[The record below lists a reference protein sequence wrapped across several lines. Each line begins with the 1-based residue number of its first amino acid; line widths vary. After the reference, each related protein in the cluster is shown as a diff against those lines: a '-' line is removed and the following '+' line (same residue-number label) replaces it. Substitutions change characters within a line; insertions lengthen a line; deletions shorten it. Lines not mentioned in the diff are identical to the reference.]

1 MNGKCIKWKKV
12 FLYCLTGGY
21 IHNIQGTKNST
32 VKKKK
37 KITFQG
43 DKQRHFSQE
52 DVQMASRY
60 VNKIYNTTKCQG
72 NVKSLHVNTLF

>member
-37 KITFQG
+37 KNHIPRRQTETFLSRRCANG
-43 DKQRHFSQE
+43 KQVCEQNL
-52 DVQMASRY
+52 Q
-60 VNKIYNTTKCQG
+60 YN
-72 NVKSLHVNTLF
+72 